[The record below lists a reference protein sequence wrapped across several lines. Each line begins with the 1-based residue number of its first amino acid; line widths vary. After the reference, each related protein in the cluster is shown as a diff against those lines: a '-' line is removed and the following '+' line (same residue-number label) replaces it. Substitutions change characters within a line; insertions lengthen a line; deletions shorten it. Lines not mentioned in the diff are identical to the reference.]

1 MTYVF
6 YGTEE
11 FLIKKELN
19 KIKERYNIDDISISS
34 YDLENS
40 KLEDVVDDA
49 STISLFSN
57 NKMIV
62 CDNAYVFTGTTNK
75 KLPEQNIKVLED
87 YLNNDNSDTILIFV
101 VNKDKLDERKKVV
114 KLLKEKKQ
122 IKEFNKISNVDEFII
137 KEFEPYKISRKEIN
151 LLRNR
156 VGENLNLL
164 YQEINK
170 IKLYKDD
177 VLEIYENDII
187 DLTTKNIDTDIFN
200 LIENIVMKNKV
211 AAIESYKEMLRLGEE
226 PIKIIVMLANQFR
239 LIYQSRNLYKKGYS
253 EKDISSM
260 LNVHPYR
267 IKLALNKGSKFQD
280 DVLILYLEK
289 LANLDINIKSG
300 KIDKDLGLELFILSL

>member
-1 MTYVF
+1 MDHRPQEGYCRG
-6 YGTEE
+6 YRISE
-11 FLIKKELN
+11 
-19 KIKERYNIDDISISS
+19 IDPITGSVTFTNGEVIR
-34 YDLENS
+34 
-40 KLEDVVDDA
+40 KGDVVDDA

-187 DLTTKNIDTDIFN
+187 DLTTKNVDTDIFN

-226 PIKIIVMLANQFR
+226 PIKIIVML
-239 LIYQSRNLYKKGYS
+239 
-253 EKDISSM
+253 
-260 LNVHPYR
+260 
-267 IKLALNKGSKFQD
+267 
-280 DVLILYLEK
+280 
-289 LANLDINIKSG
+289 
-300 KIDKDLGLELFILSL
+300 

>member
-19 KIKERYNIDDISISS
+19 KIKEKYNIDDINISS

-40 KLEDVVDDA
+40 KLEDIIDDA